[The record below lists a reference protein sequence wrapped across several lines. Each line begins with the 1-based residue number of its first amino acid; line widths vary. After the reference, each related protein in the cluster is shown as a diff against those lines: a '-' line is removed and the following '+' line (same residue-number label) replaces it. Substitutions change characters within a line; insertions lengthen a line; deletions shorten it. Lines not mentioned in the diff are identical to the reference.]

1 MPLCAQHTH
10 SADHRCQQC
19 EREFHNRLRRRAAQI
34 IAAPVCVT
42 GGLLSGFAV
51 GVVAAYFLAQ
61 IGAIFGLAPAF
72 AIFGVVVF
80 ALGGAAVGGAAA
92 RSMVDTSLRAQFLL
106 ERAERPAALPPARL
120 VIRRSHAA

>member
-1 MPLCAQHTH
+1 VPLCPQHTP
-10 SADHRCQQC
+10 ADDRRCQQC
-19 EREFHNRLRRRAAQI
+19 EREFNGRLRRRAAQI

-92 RSMVDTSLRAQFLL
+92 RVMVDTSLRAQFLL
-106 ERAERPAALPPARL
+106 ERARRPAELPRARL
-120 VIRRSHAA
+120 LIRRSHAT